1 MCFSFRAMQ
10 VKITMKVVQ
19 GVYKG
24 VTTSELDELAAET
37 GEDFV
42 SILLHGACWHRRH
55 DILQQLVI

>member
-1 MCFSFRAMQ
+1 MQ